1 MSEQTDRNTE
11 GIDTLRSRMD
21 ADARFRRVMTG
32 YDPNE
37 VRAYVENV
45 KRIFSQQAKASKQ
58 EQDTLIAQMEAAK
71 SEIQARNCAIKKL
84 KEMLVQR
91 EAQLSAANARID
103 TLLQSVKKHDAERE
117 ELNQLREIT
126 QEYPPERIAAIQSET
141 QQLRAAQAQS
151 SVLIESLKAERERLA
166 DENERLKQ
174 ELYYQRA
181 VSMRPM
187 MPDYETARL
196 YAPQNMM
203 PRQPYPEM
211 APPEIRTV
219 QAPVSVPKDF
229 SQVADKLA
237 AMFADA
243 YLLISQFKSGA
254 ETQPEAAQKPA
265 QTESVLQRPAQ
276 PHMQI
281 LRPDGAILD
290 TTLPRK

>member
-1 MSEQTDRNTE
+1 MSEQIDQSKE
-11 GIDTLRSRMD
+11 GIDSLRSRMD
-21 ADARFRRVMTG
+21 ADARFRRVMMG
-32 YDPNE
+32 YNPNE

-58 EQDTLIAQMEAAK
+58 EQDALIEQMDSAK

-84 KEMLVQR
+84 KDMLVQR

-103 TLLQSVKKHDAERE
+103 TLLQSVKKHDLERE
-117 ELNQLREIT
+117 ELNELREIT
-126 QEYPPERIAAIQSET
+126 REFPPERIAALQSET
-141 QQLRAAQAQS
+141 QQLRAAQVQS
-151 SVLIESLKAERERLA
+151 NALLDSYKVERERLT

-181 VSMRPM
+181 VAMRPM
-187 MPDYETARL
+187 MPDYEFARM
-196 YAPQNMM
+196 YAPQNIP

-211 APPEIRTV
+211 PPVENRPAP
-219 QAPVSVPKDF
+219 QAPDPVPKDF

-237 AMFADA
+237 SMFADA

-254 ETQPEAAQKPA
+254 ETPPDSAATQK
-265 QTESVLQRPAQ
+265 PAQ

-281 LRPDGAILD
+281 LRRDGAVLD
-290 TTLPRK
+290 NTLPRK